1 VKFASPGPPLRW
13 RGAAAMLLAV
23 SDARRARLEIV
34 GAALLFST
42 GGAVIKATS
51 LGAWEVAGLRSG
63 IAALALVLFLPG
75 ARSGFTPRA
84 LAVAVSYAAT
94 LVLFVAGNKLTTSAA
109 TIFLQ
114 STAPL
119 YVLVASPWLLGERVS
134 RLDLMAMVP
143 VAAGLLMVFL
153 GAGPPARTAPDPL
166 LGNVLGALSGVAWA
180 ATVMGL
186 RWLGSGGA
194 GAATPMGAVVL
205 GNLLAFLA
213 CVPFFGPLAAAA
225 PRDWL
230 AVGYLGVF
238 QIAAAYALLAAAVR
252 HLKALEVALL
262 VLVEPALNPLWA
274 WLVHGEDPGAWTVAG
289 GALIL
294 GATTARSW
302 IDSRRAVSEA

>member
-1 VKFASPGPPLRW
+1 MRRP
-13 RGAAAMLLAV
+13 GAAAMLRRM
-23 SDARRARLEIV
+23 SDARRARLQIV

-42 GGAVIKATS
+42 GGAAIKATALTS
-51 LGAWEVAGLRSG
+51 WEVAGLRSG
-63 IAALALVLFLPG
+63 IAALALLVALPA
-75 ARSGFTPRA
+75 ARRGFTPRA
-84 LAVAVSYAAT
+84 LAVGVSYAAT

-119 YVLVASPWLLGERVS
+119 YVLLAGPWLLGERAS
-134 RLDLMAMVP
+134 RLDLMVMVP
-143 VAAGLLMVFL
+143 VAAGLVMVFL
-153 GAGPPARTAPDPL
+153 GAGSPGRTAPDPL
-166 LGNVLGALSGVAWA
+166 RGNVLAALSGVAWA
-180 ATVMGL
+180 ATLMGL
-186 RWLGSGGA
+186 RWVGSGGA

-213 CVPFFGPLAAAA
+213 CAPFFGSLAAAG

-238 QIAAAYALLAAAVR
+238 QIGAAYALLAAAVPR
-252 HLKALEVALL
+252 LRALEVSLL

-274 WLVHGEDPGAWTVAG
+274 WLVHGESPGGWTAAG

-294 GATTARSW
+294 GATAARSW
-302 IDSRRAVSEA
+302 LETRRAG

>member
-1 VKFASPGPPLRW
+1 MSP
-13 RGAAAMLLAV
+13 
-23 SDARRARLEIV
+23 ARRARLEIV

-42 GGAVIKATS
+42 GGAAIKATA
-51 LGAWEVAGLRSG
+51 LTGWEVAGLRSG
-63 IAALALVLFLPG
+63 IAALALLAALPA
-75 ARSGFTPRA
+75 ARRGFTPRA
-84 LAVAVSYAAT
+84 LAVAVAYAAT
-94 LVLFVAGNKLTTSAA
+94 LVLFVTGNKLTTSAA
-109 TIFLQ
+109 AIFLQ

-119 YVLVASPWLLGERVS
+119 YVLLVGPWLLGERAT
-134 RLDLMAMVP
+134 RLDLVAMVP

-166 LGNVLGALSGVAWA
+166 RGNLVAALSGVSWA
-180 ATVMGL
+180 ATIMGL
-186 RWLGSGGA
+186 RWMSSGGPRA
-194 GAATPMGAVVL
+194 GTPMAAVVL

-213 CVPFFGPLAAAA
+213 CAPFFGPLAPG

-238 QIAAAYALLAAAVR
+238 QIGAAYALLTAAVPR
-252 HLKALEVALL
+252 LRALEVSLL

-274 WLVHGEDPGAWTVAG
+274 WLVHGEDPGGWTVAG

-302 IDSRRAVSEA
+302 LEARRAA